1 MLARFEQAVLLSIC
15 LANKGSLSSH
25 VPKPYFMKKFQR
37 TGGMQK
43 LADRALHS
51 LISLGYV
58 NVHPTRGET
67 TYALTPLGLD
77 TCRDLKDKGLTVSS
91 ILTPE

>member
-58 NVHPTRGET
+58 NVHPTRGE
-67 TYALTPLGLD
+67 
-77 TCRDLKDKGLTVSS
+77 CRDLKEKGLTVSS

>member
-1 MLARFEQAVLLSIC
+1 MLSRFEQAVLLSIC
-15 LANKGSLSSH
+15 LTNKGSLSAH
-25 VPKPYFMKKFQR
+25 APKPHFMKKFQR

-43 LADRALHS
+43 IAERALHS

-77 TCRDLKDKGLTVSS
+77 SCRDLKEKGLTISS
-91 ILTPE
+91 LLTY

>member
-1 MLARFEQAVLLSIC
+1 LSIC
-15 LANKGSLSSH
+15 LANVGSLSSH
-25 VPKPYFMKKFQR
+25 VPKPYFMKKFQK

-58 NVHPTRGET
+58 NLHPTRGET
-67 TYALTPLGLD
+67 TYALTPFGLS
-77 TCRDLKDKGLTVSS
+77 TCRDLKEKGHAISS
-91 ILTPE
+91 LLAPG

>member
-1 MLARFEQAVLLSIC
+1 MISRFEQAVLLSIC

-25 VPKPYFMKKFQR
+25 VPKPYFMKKFQKTGR
-37 TGGMQK
+37 TQK

-67 TYALTPLGLD
+67 TYALTQLGLD
-77 TCRDLKDKGLTVSS
+77 TCRDLKEKGLTISA
-91 ILTPE
+91 LLAPE